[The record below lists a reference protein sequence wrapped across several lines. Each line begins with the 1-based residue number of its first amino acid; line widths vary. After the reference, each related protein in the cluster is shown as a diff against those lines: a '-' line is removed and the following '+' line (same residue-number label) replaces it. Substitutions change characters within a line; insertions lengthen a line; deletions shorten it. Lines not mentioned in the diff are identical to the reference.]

1 VSLHDKRRRLQ
12 RGSTRIRLG
21 ILSAEA
27 LHGDSSAS
35 TAPIF
40 LIFASPGDSVQ
51 MHIPDG
57 LLDTPVCLVTGGI
70 SLAAVGY
77 SVHRLKDSLA
87 DRTVPMTGMVAAMVF
102 AGQMVNFPVAVGT
115 SGHLV
120 GGVLA
125 ARLLGPWAACL
136 ALTLVLFVQKFLF
149 NDGGLLALGPNVFH
163 MSVVGALG
171 GYAIQSFVAR
181 LGGDTT
187 RARVI
192 GVVIAGWVT
201 VMTAALLCSIEFAVS
216 HASNPD
222 FRFLQFLA
230 LIMMFHALIGIGE
243 SLISGGIIRY
253 VATRRPELLYNPPT
267 ATSNPWRKAVTGG
280 FWVALLAVVLLAP
293 FASSSPDGLETAIA
307 ESNLLPVQSGSL
319 SLFDNYTA
327 LLSANDWEYWSIALS
342 GLLGTSIVF
351 VIAIVLGRPLNRPA
365 APEGPGD

>member
-1 VSLHDKRRRLQ
+1 
-12 RGSTRIRLG
+12 
-21 ILSAEA
+21 
-27 LHGDSSAS
+27 
-35 TAPIF
+35 
-40 LIFASPGDSVQ
+40 

-70 SLAAVGY
+70 SIAAVGY

-163 MSVVGALG
+163 MSVIGALG
-171 GYAIQSFVAR
+171 GYAIQSLVAR
-181 LGGDTT
+181 LAGDTT
-187 RARVI
+187 RTRVI
-192 GVVIAGWVT
+192 GVVLSGWVT
-201 VMTAALLCSIEFAVS
+201 VMAAALLCSIEFAVS
-216 HASNPD
+216 HAANPD

-230 LIMMFHALIGIGE
+230 LMMMFHSVIGIGE

-267 ATSNPWRKAVTGG
+267 IAPGPWRTAITTG
-280 FWVALLAVVLLAP
+280 FWLALLAIVLLAP
-293 FASSSPDGLETAIA
+293 FASSSPDGLESAIA
-307 ESNLLPVQSGSL
+307 ESELSPLHSDSF

-327 LLSANDWEYWSIALS
+327 IIATNNWESWSVVLS

-351 VIAIVLGRPLNRPA
+351 FIAMVLGRPLTRPSA
-365 APEGPGD
+365 SEGPGD

>member
-1 VSLHDKRRRLQ
+1 
-12 RGSTRIRLG
+12 
-21 ILSAEA
+21 
-27 LHGDSSAS
+27 
-35 TAPIF
+35 
-40 LIFASPGDSVQ
+40 

-70 SLAAVGY
+70 SIAAVGY

-163 MSVVGALG
+163 RSGSGAVGG
-171 GYAIQSFVAR
+171 DAIQSLVAR
-181 LGGDTT
+181 LAGDTT
-187 RARVI
+187 RTRVI
-192 GVVIAGWVT
+192 GVVLSGWVT
-201 VMTAALLCSIEFAVS
+201 VMAAALLCSIEFAVS
-216 HASNPD
+216 HAANPD

-230 LIMMFHALIGIGE
+230 LMMMFHSVIGIGE

-253 VATRRPELLYNPPT
+253 VTIRRPELLYNPPT
-267 ATSNPWRKAVTGG
+267 IASGPWRTAITTG
-280 FWVALLAVVLLAP
+280 FWLVLLAIVLLAP

-307 ESNLLPVQSGSL
+307 ESDLSPLHSNSF

-327 LLSANDWEYWSIALS
+327 LLDTNNWESWSVVLS

-351 VIAIVLGRPLNRPA
+351 FIAMVLGRPLTRPA
-365 APEGPGD
+365 APEGTGD

>member
-1 VSLHDKRRRLQ
+1 
-12 RGSTRIRLG
+12 
-21 ILSAEA
+21 
-27 LHGDSSAS
+27 
-35 TAPIF
+35 
-40 LIFASPGDSVQ
+40 

-57 LLDTPVCLVTGGI
+57 LLDTPICLVTGGI
-70 SLAAVGY
+70 SIAAVGY

-163 MSVVGALG
+163 MSVIGALG
-171 GYAIQSFVAR
+171 GYAIQSLVAR
-181 LGGDTT
+181 LAGDTPRT
-187 RARVI
+187 RVI
-192 GVVIAGWVT
+192 GVVISGWVT
-201 VMTAALLCSIEFAVS
+201 VMAAALLCSIEFAVS
-216 HASNPD
+216 HAANPD
-222 FRFLQFLA
+222 FRFLKFLA
-230 LIMMFHALIGIGE
+230 LMMMFHAVIGIGE

-253 VATRRPELLYNPPT
+253 VAIRRPELLYNPPT
-267 ATSNPWRKAVTGG
+267 IASRPWRTAITTGS
-280 FWVALLAVVLLAP
+280 WLVLLAIVLLAP

-307 ESNLLPVQSGSL
+307 ESDLSPLHSNSF

-327 LLSANDWEYWSIALS
+327 LLDTNNWESWSVVLS

-351 VIAIVLGRPLNRPA
+351 FIAMVLGRPLTRPSA
-365 APEGPGD
+365 SEGPGD